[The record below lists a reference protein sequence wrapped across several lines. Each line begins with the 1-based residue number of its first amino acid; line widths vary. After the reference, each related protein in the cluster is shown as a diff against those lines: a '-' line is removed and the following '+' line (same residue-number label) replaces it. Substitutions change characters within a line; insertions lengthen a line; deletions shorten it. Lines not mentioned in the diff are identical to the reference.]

1 MSASEGLTCWSPS
14 NCRFCNKP
22 ARHALVCRGR
32 ASNQD
37 DDLPRSK
44 EFLLEQIARAKRFAR
59 AMNTD
64 ADRERFEKMAADYRR
79 ELDAA
84 EAEGQSSASP
94 TASGDAVPT
103 DDAVSPSRRRAT
115 LMRLRRPPVRRTTR
129 TRRRTSLPEEH
140 YRHDVFDSLD
150 HRPPFE
156 YGACSG

>member
-1 MSASEGLTCWSPS
+1 M
-14 NCRFCNKP
+14 
-22 ARHALVCRGR
+22 
-32 ASNQD
+32 
-37 DDLPRSK
+37 PRSK

-103 DDAVSPSRRRAT
+103 DDAVAAQPEPGGSDAAAPTSGST
-115 LMRLRRPPVRRTTR
+115 DDQEPTT
-129 TRRRTSLPEEH
+129 
-140 YRHDVFDSLD
+140 D
-150 HRPPFE
+150 
-156 YGACSG
+156 